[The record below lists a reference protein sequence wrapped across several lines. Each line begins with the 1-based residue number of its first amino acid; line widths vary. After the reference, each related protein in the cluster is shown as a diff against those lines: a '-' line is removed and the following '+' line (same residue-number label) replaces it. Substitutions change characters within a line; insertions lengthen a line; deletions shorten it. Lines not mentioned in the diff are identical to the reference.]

1 MNSKKI
7 EMQIDAL
14 KAKANLTKDAST
26 LQDIFDEIYDLKTL
40 KKEINDNNL

>member
-14 KAKANLTKDAST
+14 KAKADLTKDAST
-26 LQDIFDEIYDLKTL
+26 LQYIFDEIYDLKTL
-40 KKEINDNNL
+40 KKEIRDNNL